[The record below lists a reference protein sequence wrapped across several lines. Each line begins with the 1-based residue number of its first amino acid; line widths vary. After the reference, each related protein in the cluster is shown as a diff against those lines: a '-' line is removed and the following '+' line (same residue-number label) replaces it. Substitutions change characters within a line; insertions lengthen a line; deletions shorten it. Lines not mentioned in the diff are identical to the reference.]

1 MTSRIGLCNAFIS
14 SQGQNIAIRD
24 PLNHVMPLL
33 FVEPKY
39 VREQIVMAVATSS
52 ASGQLP
58 YGVSNFGQVI
68 ENNSSDI
75 GLYAINAAARY
86 VLATGHSDFLRE
98 IIRTPWGLTEVGDGL
113 WKLASWY
120 MTSFD
125 AGGCGLGPHGLIRM
139 HGGDYNDGIRSGCQM
154 GGGKADESV
163 LNSMMA
169 VGIFRSW
176 ADVLEVVAMA
186 DSKRDVVGSSSGGG
200 SGGGKGRS
208 SRMDVATNISSLRA
222 FASQQELAVSAT
234 WEENEHGGWF
244 ARAWSDSGGWCG
256 KVSNASVW
264 WNNAYA
270 ILADIPPLKN
280 DAAVVIHSYTNTTV
294 GNGVAATA
302 RAKLVKSL
310 TEALYTDAGVT
321 FSNNTA
327 HSSYS
332 DVWWAAA
339 MYQYVRQSR

>member
-68 ENNSSDI
+68 ENDSSDI

-86 VLATGHSDFLRE
+86 VLATGHSDFLHE

-222 FASQQELAVSAT
+222 FASQQELAVSRGSLHRLRNHRRGLRRVLRYWHSRPKVT
-234 WEENEHGGWF
+234 RTKNRRHGANHNW
-244 ARAWSDSGGWCG
+244 RAPNM
-256 KVSNASVW
+256 K
-264 WNNAYA
+264 
-270 ILADIPPLKN
+270 
-280 DAAVVIHSYTNTTV
+280 
-294 GNGVAATA
+294 
-302 RAKLVKSL
+302 
-310 TEALYTDAGVT
+310 
-321 FSNNTA
+321 
-327 HSSYS
+327 
-332 DVWWAAA
+332 
-339 MYQYVRQSR
+339 